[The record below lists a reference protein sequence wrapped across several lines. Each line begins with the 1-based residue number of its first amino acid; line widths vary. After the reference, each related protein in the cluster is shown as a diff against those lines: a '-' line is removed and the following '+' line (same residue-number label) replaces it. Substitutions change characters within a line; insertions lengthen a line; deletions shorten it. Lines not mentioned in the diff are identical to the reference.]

1 VYDEVVA
8 GASPAIVCSPE
19 LALPARNEDEIRA
32 GIEHARRLDV
42 PVHVTSTGHGAHH
55 DITNGMLISTRGLRG
70 AQVDP
75 TSSTATIGAGVTWGE
90 VVAASPLGLAPV
102 AGSSPDVGVVGYLL
116 GGGLGPLVRSH
127 GYSSDYL
134 EAARVLTWTGDLIE
148 ASATKNADVLW
159 ALRGGHPSIG
169 VVTQVRV
176 RLVPLTRLFGGYLV
190 FGPDVMDHVFRAWGA
205 WTASLDPR
213 MTTTAAFVHPPG
225 DAPRSLAIHCAFHG
239 PSAEGAA
246 LIEALRD
253 FGPDV
258 DTVQELPAA
267 EIARVFD
274 DPRGLAA
281 TWSRGLMLSSFDD
294 SCIEAMVSLFGA
306 DGTMPFVKV
315 QLRHLAGAASTDI
328 ETGSP
333 APGRSC
339 PFILGALGI
348 NAASFAHE
356 YPAAFTLAE
365 DRLMPWASRELT
377 PSFAGRGQAAWSLP
391 DTQRLRGI
399 EAAWASPGR

>member
-1 VYDEVVA
+1 
-8 GASPAIVCSPE
+8 
-19 LALPARNEDEIRA
+19 
-32 GIEHARRLDV
+32 
-42 PVHVTSTGHGAHH
+42 
-55 DITNGMLISTRGLRG
+55 
-70 AQVDP
+70 
-75 TSSTATIGAGVTWGE
+75 
-90 VVAASPLGLAPV
+90 
-102 AGSSPDVGVVGYLL
+102 
-116 GGGLGPLVRSH
+116 
-127 GYSSDYL
+127 
-134 EAARVLTWTGDLIE
+134 
-148 ASATKNADVLW
+148 
-159 ALRGGHPSIG
+159 
-169 VVTQVRV
+169 
-176 RLVPLTRLFGGYLV
+176 
-190 FGPDVMDHVFRAWGA
+190 
-205 WTASLDPR
+205 

-239 PSAEGAA
+239 PNAEGAA
-246 LIEALRD
+246 LIEALRG

-306 DGTMPFVKV
+306 EGTMPFVKV
-315 QLRHLAGAASTDI
+315 QLRHLAGAAATDI

-399 EAAWASPGR
+399 EAVWASPGR